1 MYGEPS
7 QSFAAVA
14 RHSLPSTQKGTGA
27 GVGAG
32 VVVGIAVVDEDVTA
46 ARAVVVEVEKGSGE
60 VEAVAC
66 VEDVVGNRVLV
77 EDARALEVDDTTA
90 VDDEGSGAGVVV
102 VAFELAPAVV
112 LVDGLE
118 GAADVALGVLT
129 GLPVVARVDDAALV
143 GGDPQ

>member
-1 MYGEPS
+1 M
-7 QSFAAVA
+7 
-14 RHSLPSTQKGTGA
+14 PSTQKGTGA

-32 VVVGIAVVDEDVTA
+32 VVVGIAVVDEDVRA
-46 ARAVVVEVEKGSGE
+46 AAAVVVEVAKGSGD
-60 VEAVAC
+60 VETGAW

-77 EDARALEVDDTTA
+77 EDARALEFDDTAA

-112 LVDGLE
+112 LVAPAVVLVDWLE
-118 GAADVALGVLT
+118 GAVDVALGVLT
-129 GLPVVARVDDAALV
+129 GILVVARVDDAVLV